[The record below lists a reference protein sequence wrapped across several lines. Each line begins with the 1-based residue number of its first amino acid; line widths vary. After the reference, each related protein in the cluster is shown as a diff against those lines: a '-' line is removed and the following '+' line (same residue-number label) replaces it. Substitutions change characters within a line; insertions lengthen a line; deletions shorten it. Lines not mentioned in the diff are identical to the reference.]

1 VERGRDVATRDEV
14 HGCGR
19 RCVCVYVPARTH
31 ARMHARMYACPQVA
45 YMWVGKLESVHAIM
59 CACLH
64 ACVHLCAQRWKALA
78 KRLEPAV
85 VKKPFR
91 TLNPAELFTFKVH
104 VENAQTAPK
113 TINLW
118 S

>member
-1 VERGRDVATRDEV
+1 
-14 HGCGR
+14 
-19 RCVCVYVPARTH
+19 
-31 ARMHARMYACPQVA
+31 
-45 YMWVGKLESVHAIM
+45 
-59 CACLH
+59 
-64 ACVHLCAQRWKALA
+64 LA